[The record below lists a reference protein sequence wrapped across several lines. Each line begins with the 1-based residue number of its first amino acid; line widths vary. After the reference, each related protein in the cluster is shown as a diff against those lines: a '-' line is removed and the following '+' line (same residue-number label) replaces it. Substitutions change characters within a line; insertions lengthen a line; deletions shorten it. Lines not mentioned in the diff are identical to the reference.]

1 MSRPMSMSGLAAAVV
16 AVLLA
21 ACGGGGGGTTA
32 GVPPV
37 TAPSV
42 QAPAITAQPAA
53 RSVSAGG
60 TATFTVAASGADLAY
75 QWQRDGKDIAGA
87 TSATYT
93 LANVQPA
100 DTGASFTAVVKNGG
114 GSVTSAAAVLTV
126 LPPVARG
133 LSLFAGTLGG
143 PGNLDGADGRL
154 AWPVRIALSPSGLLY
169 VADDVSAMDTLPSDR
184 QGPQGVTV
192 LRTVNLATGDIE
204 TVGADP
210 LNTTAMAF
218 DAAGNLYEAAPGVVY
233 RTPPGGKRALFAGSV
248 SERGHVDGTGGAARF
263 DGPTALATD
272 AQGNVYVGDATYLR
286 KMSPAGAVTTVA
298 AGFTAISALAIDGD
312 GNADVLDATGG
323 PYDAALRVVTP
334 AGIVSTRVLKDANG
348 AVALRAG
355 TPGIAVDKAGNVY
368 VGVAD
373 YGCRIR
379 KVGPGGTVTDLAGGE
394 RGGSDGKGAAATFC
408 QYDGPYSSSGINTEK
423 DMSNL
428 VFDAAG
434 NLVIA
439 DTTNH
444 TIRRVTPA
452 GDVSTVAGRRR
463 SPWPNVDGP
472 GSSAQFLLNFYET
485 VTLNPRFSWRKHYAL
500 AADEAGNVYV
510 AEGDRIRKIT
520 PDGRVGTMPSPSGGL
535 VRAVLNLGGLPFGG
549 NALVTD
555 SYGPPERINADGSL
569 TALPGVTGWLG
580 ENQIV
585 MDALGNVY
593 WLATPDNTT
602 PVPTV
607 VRRTAPDGTVTT
619 MADRADTLGTPDA
632 DGNLWNVLGDGT
644 VTRRG
649 PDGKLAVVRTVTATP
664 GATPLAIARDRAG
677 NLYVAW
683 HETPNWYSV
692 HKVTPSG
699 VDSVIAG
706 TPGAYGVRLGAPGSL
721 GAIDALAVGMDD
733 NIYVISENAV
743 LRIGQ

>member
-1 MSRPMSMSGLAAAVV
+1 MFARTRRSGAAAAAVV
-16 AVLLA
+16 LLLS
-21 ACGGGGGGTTA
+21 ACGGGATQA
-32 GVPPV
+32 GSAPV
-37 TAPSV
+37 TAPTA
-42 QAPAITAQPAA
+42 QAPAITSQPAA
-53 RSVSAGG
+53 QSVTVGG
-60 TATFTVAASGADLAY
+60 SATFTVTASGADLAY
-75 QWQRDGKDIAGA
+75 QWRRDAKYIAGA
-87 TSATYT
+87 TAATYT
-93 LANVQPA
+93 LANVQA
-100 DTGASFTAVVKNGG
+100 GDSGASFTVVVKNGG
-114 GSVTSAAAVLTV
+114 GSVTSGAAVLTV

-133 LSLFAGTLGG
+133 LSLLAGTLGG

-233 RTPPGGKRALFAGSV
+233 RTPPGGKRALFAGAA
-248 SERGHVDGTGGAARF
+248 SERGHVDGTGAAARF

-286 KMSPAGAVTTVA
+286 KMSPAGGVTTVA
-298 AGFTAISALAIDGD
+298 AGFKAISALAIDGD
-312 GNADVLDATGG
+312 GNVDVLDATGLG
-323 PYDAALRVVTP
+323 YDGALRVVTP
-334 AGIVSTRVLKDANG
+334 AGIVSTRALKDANG

-355 TPGIAVDKAGNVY
+355 MPGIAVDKTGNVY

-379 KVGPGGTVTDLAGGE
+379 KVDPSGAVTDLAGGE

-408 QYDGPYSSSGINTEK
+408 QYDGPYSSSDTNTEK

-428 VFDAAG
+428 VLDTAG

-472 GSSAQFLLNFYET
+472 GSSAQFVLNFYET
-485 VTLNPRFSWRKHYAL
+485 VTLNPRFALRSHYGL
-500 AADEAGNVYV
+500 AADAAGNVYV
-510 AEGDRIRKIT
+510 AEDDRIRKIG
-520 PDGRVGTMPSPSGGL
+520 PDGSVGTMPSPSGGL

-549 NALVTD
+549 NALLTEA
-555 SYGPPERINADGSL
+555 YGAPQRINADGSL
-569 TALPGVTGWLG
+569 AALPGVTGWLG

-585 MDALGNVY
+585 MDAFGNVY
-593 WLATPDNTT
+593 WLDTPT
-602 PVPTV
+602 PTNAVPMV
-607 VRRTAPDGTVTT
+607 VRRTAPDGTITT
-619 MADRADTLGTPDA
+619 MPDRAETLGTPDA

-649 PDGKLAVVRTVTATP
+649 TDGKLAVVRTVTATP
-664 GATPLAIARDRAG
+664 GAVPLAIARDRAG

-692 HKVTPSG
+692 HKITPSG

-706 TPGAYGVRLGAPGSL
+706 TPRAYGVRLGAPGSL